1 MTIDIRN
8 ITCFGFYPHK
18 STSYITYLKRAQVKG
33 YNSLSDNEKDTI
45 ENQLAESIEKA
56 YDRLV
61 TISFVDLDTDF
72 KYECYFDNIKKRWKL
87 ELPGS
92 SDDAIA
98 DEDLANFVKDPFFKK
113 ICMRSDE
120 YLSEAYKLC
129 NSIVIPNVVAG
140 KFLKVNEIKLEAICD
155 MLRDPSLRRNLK
167 FAKM

>member
-18 STSYITYLKRAQVKG
+18 STSYVTYLKKAQVKG
-33 YNSLSDNEKDTI
+33 YNNLSDKEKDTI

-56 YDRLV
+56 YDKLV
-61 TISFVDLDTDF
+61 SISFVDLDTEF
-72 KYECYFDNIKKRWKL
+72 KYECYFDNIKKLWKL

-92 SDDAIA
+92 SDDAIS
-98 DEDLANFVKDPFFKK
+98 DEDLTKFVKDPFFKK
-113 ICMRSDE
+113 ICLRCDE

-140 KFLKVNEIKLEAICD
+140 KLLKINEIKLEAICD